1 MGEEI
6 IVNVDQYGDWCDKN
20 NIGVVIICAPT
31 GVMCTAQVGG
41 TMCKHP
47 EIEGYPIY
55 LRWQGMRE
63 FDDRLFDFD
72 DCTWG
77 CLGGNEDMEHMS
89 NYAAAIDSLL
99 KEFINNGTSIRPN
112 LLFSFDYERISELM
126 EGWWPVLVQFKQRFT
141 FGDTKYYDTKFKG
154 YLSFGNCD

>member
-1 MGEEI
+1 MREEI
-6 IVNVDQYGDWCDKN
+6 IVNVDEYGDWSDKN

-41 TMCKHP
+41 MVCRHP

-55 LRWQGMRE
+55 LRWQGMGE
-63 FDDRLFDFD
+63 FKDFD
-72 DCTWG
+72 DCSWG
-77 CLGGNEDMEHMS
+77 CWGGSEDTEHMTK
-89 NYAAAIDSLL
+89 YAAAIDSFL
-99 KEFINNGTSIRPN
+99 KEFINDETSIRPN
-112 LLFSFDYERISELM
+112 LLFNFDYERIGELM

-141 FGDTKYYDTKFKG
+141 FSDTKYYDAKFKG